1 MNAICFQKEK
11 TLAAIQRE
19 AQVVQQVEAL
29 ALEGLTPAQRAMVDE
44 LHLHPALAD
53 RSEIVN
59 LMASA
64 PSPYWAGFG
73 HAVFLMR
80 LSAAEATGREFV

>member
-1 MNAICFQKEK
+1 MNALCIQQQKQ
-11 TLAAIQRE
+11 LAIREHE

-29 ALEGLTPAQRAMVDE
+29 ALDGLSPAQRAMVDD
-44 LHLHPALAD
+44 LHPALAD

-64 PSPYWAGFG
+64 PSPYWSGYA

-80 LSAAEATGREFV
+80 LGIAAATGRDF

>member
-11 TLAAIQRE
+11 TLAAVQHE
-19 AQVVQQVEAL
+19 AQVVRQVEAL
-29 ALEGLTPAQRAMVDE
+29 ALDGLTSAQRAMVDE
-44 LHLHPALAD
+44 LHPALAD

-64 PSPYWAGFG
+64 PSPYWSGYA

-80 LSAAEATGREFV
+80 LEIAEATGRDF